1 MWQLCSIPSC
11 YCLGPLDLLI
21 VFLLAMQ
28 MLSWGTLRQQWRLEV
43 QALGPQRKEHWPKPP
58 PSSQPPSEMYNV
70 DTRKLRGMI
79 IAALAQS
86 QLGRSLFARDIR
98 RVSNS

>member
-1 MWQLCSIPSC
+1 
-11 YCLGPLDLLI
+11 
-21 VFLLAMQ
+21 MQ
-28 MLSWGTLRQQWRLEV
+28 MLALGTLRQQWRLEV

-86 QLGRSLFARDIR
+86 QLGRSFSPETSG
-98 RVSNS
+98 VSRTPEHLMSGSVNALGHGPR